1 MAQKIEMDN
10 NKTISLSKTIRRQI
24 LTGVKEDFYK
34 ADWTETKKGG
44 NTKKLEK
51 TIKKQ
56 LQ

>member
-34 ADWTETKKGG
+34 ADWTNTKKGD
-44 NTKKLEK
+44 NTKKLELK
-51 TIKKQ
+51 LKK
-56 LQ
+56 